1 MKSAKS
7 VEAKNQVVAI
17 FVVKGA
23 IVAELKQRNDLH
35 GGRGS
40 RRKQQLTYFL

>member
-7 VEAKNQVVAI
+7 VEAKNQ
-17 FVVKGA
+17 GA
-23 IVAELKQRNDLH
+23 IMAELKQWNDLH

-40 RRKQQLTYFL
+40 RRKQKLTYFL